1 MPHAVRSRLLVCA
14 FGALIILTGSGGS
27 CSEGSREPTTPSVPE
42 VAAPALGDAT
52 LRLVVI
58 TDLMGMLEPC
68 GCTSRPLGGIDGL
81 SAALTAARREDGDTL
96 FLAAGDLFFGATHPS
111 DLPGAETQEL
121 WRAELVADLLSDFE
135 LAAGVPG
142 THDVEGDLPRFLA
155 LRSRARFPIL
165 GAGVS
170 FTPSTPATE
179 DAAPAPVPPLPGHR
193 VVEIGGRHVGLVGIS
208 AMTALGVS
216 GPTDLVDVART
227 EVAATRTDGADFVI
241 VLSTTDR
248 RTARRI
254 AGLAGV
260 DLVIEGARDEAE
272 VRPPAESEGAP
283 VLTAGRHGQ
292 GLLVVDLHH
301 LDALGESARLRDVSV
316 WTRTVER
323 DRLLEQAAELR
334 TRLSEWEAAGS
345 ANEADLADVRA
356 RLAELEQ
363 GVARTVAAPD
373 TSGPTLSIRYQELPP
388 DATRDPSVRA
398 RMDELFRRVN
408 VHNREAFASHL
419 PTPAPEGRPHYVGTP
434 TCGGCHAEELTW
446 WRTTMHGHAYATLVE
461 RNKEFNLDCVGCHVT
476 GYEMPGGS
484 TVSHVGALQDVGCE
498 NCHGPGSMHVE
509 SPLEAPVNVH
519 RDMAED
525 TCLRCHTPEHSDRF
539 HYPTYRRMMMSA
551 EHGGLPEAE

>member
-1 MPHAVRSRLLVCA
+1 VRSRLLVCA

-42 VAAPALGDAT
+42 VAAPTLGDAN

-81 SAALTAARREDGDTL
+81 SAALTAARRQDGDTL
-96 FLAAGDLFFGATHPS
+96 FVAAGDLFFGATHPS

-121 WRAELVADLLSDFE
+121 WRAELIADLLSDFE
-135 LAAGVPG
+135 LAGGVPG
-142 THDVEGDLPRFLA
+142 THDVEGNVPRFLS
-155 LRSRARFPIL
+155 LRSRSRFPLL

-170 FTPSTPATE
+170 FAAGAATE
-179 DAAPAPVPPLPGHR
+179 GEAPAAPAPLPGHR
-193 VVEIGGRHVGLVGIS
+193 VVEIGGRHVGLVGIT
-208 AMTALGVS
+208 AMTALGVT
-216 GPTDLVDVART
+216 GPSDLIATART
-227 EVAATRTDGADFVI
+227 EVEAARTEGADLIV

-254 AGLAGV
+254 AALEGV
-260 DLVIEGARDEAE
+260 DLVIDGARDEAE

-292 GLLVVDLHH
+292 GLLVVDLYH
-301 LDALGESARLRDVSV
+301 LESLTGETRPRLRDVSV

-323 DRLLEQAAELR
+323 DRLMEQATELR
-334 TRLSEWEAAGS
+334 TRLSEWETAGN
-345 ANEADLADVRA
+345 ANEADLAEVRA
-356 RLAELEQ
+356 RLAGLE
-363 GVARTVAAPD
+363 GDVSRIVAPPD
-373 TSGPTLSIRYQELPP
+373 TSGPTLSIQYTELPP
-388 DATRDPSVRA
+388 DAPRDASVRT
-398 RMDELFRRVN
+398 RMDALSRRVN
-408 VHNREAFASHL
+408 AHNREAFASHL

-446 WRTTMHGHAYATLVE
+446 WRTTLHGHAYATLVD
-461 RNKEFNLDCVGCHVT
+461 RDKEFNLDCVGCHVT

-484 TVSHVGALQDVGCE
+484 TVSHVGELQDVGCE
-498 NCHGPGSMHVE
+498 NCHGPGSMHIE
-509 SPLEAPVNVH
+509 SPLAAPVNVH
-519 RDMAED
+519 RDMGED

-539 HYPTYRRMMMSA
+539 NYPAYRRMMMSP
-551 EHGGLPEAE
+551 EHGGTD